1 MSEDNNRRSSDMILA
16 PNEFA
21 FISDET
27 KGDIQV
33 YVGPNKTSLATTDK
47 CVVLDENIGRFAA
60 RPLEKGIQAF
70 RTAPEGWYVVL
81 ENPAANDKHP
91 GAQGKQ
97 STPELRIGKKIN
109 ISGPASFALWPGQSC
124 KVIKGHNLRS
134 NEYLIIQVYD
144 EEAAKANI
152 DKMVF
157 KRAELSEATL
167 TDAKGEVKPVAP
179 TLIQQKGQQTDATNV
194 FSASDLSMGKL
205 FVIKGIDVSFF
216 VPPTGIEVVP
226 EVVGGEER
234 YAREAVS
241 LELLEYCLLLDQN
254 GTKRYVHGP
263 AVVFPKPTEKF
274 VDAAIKSN
282 PEKAKARKFRAQEL
296 MESSG
301 IHIRV
306 IADYTDEDTKE
317 SHKAGEE
324 LFITGKQQTI
334 YFPREEHA
342 IIKYGEQEI
351 HYAVAIPEGEA
362 RYVLNRKTGVID
374 LVRGPQIFLP
384 DPRNQVIAQRALPLN
399 LVSLLYPNNPAALE
413 INAARL
419 GVDDQD
425 FIGSGG
431 GEAMLLNSALRSADY
446 ESYGAVAAV
455 QNADTSRK
463 VMIRGASKA
472 LPGDAFDRKN
482 KFTPPRSVVLNTK
495 YDGAVSVDVWTG
507 YAMLLVSK
515 SGDRRVIQGPQT
527 VLLEYDESP
536 QVMSLSRGKPKNTD
550 NLLHTPFLL
559 TTANKV
565 GDIISVETKDYVK
578 VNVKLSYRVNFE
590 GESEKWFNVDNYVK
604 FLCDHMRSRV
614 RSSVQKLGIEEFYG
628 NHTEKLRDI
637 ILGASLGEGKAR
649 PGTSFIE
656 NGMKIYD
663 VEVLDV
669 KIENAEVEKLLV
681 NAQRDT
687 IAKMLSLQSERR
699 NLEFLKEG
707 EAIKQEADQA
717 KAETQRATYL
727 LQEEN
732 VKLRLGLELAQ
743 IAAAAKQSAERIAND
758 MKELESRAAMNQV
771 NLAMEAEAEEQK
783 IVFLKQQQEIELAK
797 LDAQVKGLVAKAGAV
812 SPDFIAAL
820 QAFGD
825 KAMVEK
831 ISEAMAPLAILGGG
845 SVVDI
850 MKKLLEGTPLANV
863 VSNVSL
869 PKSNGNGR
877 GANA

>member
-157 KRAELSEATL
+157 KRAELSEVTT
-167 TDAKGEVKPVAP
+167 TDAKGVEVKP
-179 TLIQQKGQQTDATNV
+179 TLTQQKGQQTDATQV
-194 FSASDLSMGKL
+194 LGASDLSMGKL

-226 EVVGGEER
+226 EIVNGEER

-419 GVDDQD
+419 GIDDQD
-425 FIGSGG
+425 FIGSGA
-431 GEAMLLNSALRSADY
+431 GEAMLLNSAIRSADY

-455 QNADTSRK
+455 ANADTTRK

-559 TTANKV
+559 ATANKV
-565 GDIISVETKDYVK
+565 GDVINLETKDYVK

-590 GESEKWFNVDNYVK
+590 GEPKMWFNVDNYVK

-628 NHTEKLRDI
+628 NYTEKLRDI
-637 ILGASLGEGKAR
+637 ILGASPGEGKPR
-649 PGTSFIE
+649 LGTAFSE
-656 NGMKIYD
+656 NGMRIYD
-663 VEVLDV
+663 VEVLDI
-669 KIENAEVEKLLV
+669 KIENADVEKLLV
-681 NAQRDT
+681 SAQRDT
-687 IAKMLSLQSERR
+687 IAKMLSLQTERR

-707 EAIKQEADQA
+707 EAIKQEADIA
-717 KAETQRATYL
+717 KAETTRAQFK

-732 VKLRLGLELAQ
+732 VKLRLELDLAQ
-743 IAAAAKQSAERIAND
+743 IASAAKQTAERLLNEAND
-758 MKELESRAAMNQV
+758 LKARATMNEV
-771 NLAMEAEAEEQK
+771 NLAMEAAAEEQK
-783 IVFLKQQQEIELAK
+783 MDFLKQQQEIELTK
-797 LDAQVKGLVAKAGAV
+797 LKAQVDGLVQKAQAIN
-812 SPDFIAAL
+812 PDFIAAL

-831 ISEAMAPLAILGGG
+831 ISEAMAPMAILGGG

-850 MKKLLEGTPLANV
+850 IKKLLEGTNLANV
-863 VSNVSL
+863 VNSVAL
-869 PKSNGNGR
+869 PPKSNGR